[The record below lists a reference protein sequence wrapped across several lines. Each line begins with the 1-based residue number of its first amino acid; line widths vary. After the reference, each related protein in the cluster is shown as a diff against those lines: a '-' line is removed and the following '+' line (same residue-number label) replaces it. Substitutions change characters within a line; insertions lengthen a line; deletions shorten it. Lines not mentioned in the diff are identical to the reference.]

1 MSKEN
6 EILLLLGEIKGIQ
19 TEQGKAIVETKEAV
33 DKAHDRITTVDDRLR
48 GYQIK
53 MAGFV
58 GGLILV
64 TVSALDW
71 IKTHFKDI

>member
-6 EILLLLGEIKGIQ
+6 EILMALGRIEGVQ
-19 TEQGKAIVETKEAV
+19 TEQGKSIIETKEAIE
-33 DKAHDRITTVDDRLR
+33 KAHDRITTVDDRLR

-58 GGLILV
+58 GGITLV
-64 TVSALDW
+64 TVSALNW